1 MDTNIFEEFESL
13 DTAVWVSSIKKYLKD
28 KPYESLQHKIG
39 DEIEIEPFYRK
50 DDLNGNEA
58 MPILGHNQWLI
69 AASFNVEANDSSYLS
84 KVRADILDA
93 LAGGANAL
101 QLQINTG
108 TAELLPILLEGV
120 YLNMVHLHI
129 EGSALGIDPLSW
141 VETLASLDGATNA
154 VGSLALAKWDVEVVK
169 KALIQLPKW
178 SFGNI
183 IVADSE
189 QVSTAI
195 ASALGEASNW
205 IAELMDAGI
214 SLATAQQQIRFVVNL
229 TDDYFLSIA
238 RLRALKRL
246 WLALMEAFGAIDV
259 VQWPKIHV
267 RTSYDQS
274 DKPYWNMIAA
284 TTQALSAAVAQVYS
298 LEVVPVAGEQLS
310 PAFAN
315 RIARNIQHLLKMESH
330 IDNIIDPSAGSYYVE
345 RYTKAIAEKAWFLFV
360 ASNRK

>member
-1 MDTNIFEEFESL
+1 
-13 DTAVWVSSIKKYLKD
+13 
-28 KPYESLQHKIG
+28 
-39 DEIEIEPFYRK
+39 
-50 DDLNGNEA
+50 
-58 MPILGHNQWLI
+58 
-69 AASFNVEANDSSYLS
+69 
-84 KVRADILDA
+84 
-93 LAGGANAL
+93 
-101 QLQINTG
+101 
-108 TAELLPILLEGV
+108 
-120 YLNMVHLHI
+120 MVHLHI